1 MLTPVEDDGESSCSE
16 MLEAEATEDEKNF
29 EKLKGAVR
37 TRPNAPA
44 IVHLPKYT
52 FKVSLS

>member
-29 EKLKGAVR
+29 EKLKGAVG
-37 TRPNAPA
+37 TRLPA